1 MQRHPYTGPY
11 YRLLDPI
18 CGQPVLHTASLEDI
32 EEHRLVRV
40 QIEHEYK
47 ALWIDN
53 YHRATNAAA
62 RRYYLRRALER
73 GVAAKAWPTAPV
85 VRVQ

>member
-1 MQRHPYTGPY
+1 MQHHPYTGPY

-40 QIEHEYK
+40 QIEHEHK
-47 ALWIDN
+47 ALWLDN
-53 YHRATNAAA
+53 YR
-62 RRYYLRRALER
+62 
-73 GVAAKAWPTAPV
+73 
-85 VRVQ
+85 Q